1 MCVCVGIC
9 EPRFVGATR
18 GRIACQSIQ
27 TDKKKLPRTRTGL
40 GKLLMGYHTTVAENL
55 PPIGKVMLTCFL
67 SNSRGLDFYKKMGFE
82 TDEISPVARQLRNTI
97 VEPDYVILSKRIFRR
112 NAAVAVDRHHQI
124 D

>member
-1 MCVCVGIC
+1 
-9 EPRFVGATR
+9 
-18 GRIACQSIQ
+18 
-27 TDKKKLPRTRTGL
+27 
-40 GKLLMGYHTTVAENL
+40 MGYHTTVAENL